1 LQRTVLRLLAAAPL
15 IALATPALAAEKGG
29 ASEVS
34 FLIQVMLLLVV
45 GRILGEL
52 MHRIGQPAVMGQ
64 LLAGVML
71 GPSVLGLLAPDL
83 QRMLFPPSPEQ
94 KAMLD
99 AVSSLGILMLL
110 LLTGMETNLELVSR
124 VRRAA
129 LSISL
134 TGILVPFACGF
145 ALGEM
150 LPVDMLPNPQ
160 LRLITSLFLGT
171 SLSISSVKIVAMVVR
186 EMNFSRRNVG
196 QLIVASAI
204 IDDTVGWVIIAIT
217 FSLALHGKVDLWAV
231 GQTLLGTAVFLALAF
246 SIGQRVVFQL
256 IRWANDTL
264 KTDGAVISII
274 LTITAALALIT
285 QAIGVHTVLGAFI
298 AGILVG
304 QSPILTKRIEDQLRS
319 LIVALFAPVF
329 FGLAGLGA
337 DLTILKDPM
346 ILALTAGL
354 VVIAS
359 FGKFAGAFI
368 GGRLG
373 NISRAESL
381 ALACGMNARGST
393 EVIVA
398 TIGLSIGALSENLYT
413 MIVAMA
419 VITTMAMPPM
429 LRWALKRLPMSDEER
444 ERLQREDFEA
454 KGFVANLERLLTA
467 VDDSPS
473 GRLAG
478 RIAGLLAGP
487 RGMPVTVLEL
497 SAVEGQEGSG
507 AATTTLRENANES
520 SEADAPDVIAK
531 RSENQPAEAVLEE
544 AQKGYDLL
552 VVGLEPMMTDAGGFQ
567 RELVRIATRFEG
579 PIAFVLARGEL
590 ASNPSAVFEFLVP
603 ITGTDVSR
611 RGAEIA
617 LALARATGVRVNA
630 LHVPLGRQTKARRAG
645 FGRLARADRA
655 VTRGMRRLAEHYKV
669 EVTTKISKRRAD
681 PEKAILDNAR
691 GKMIVIGVTRR
702 PGDTLAFGHVAEAI
716 LAQKDQPVIF
726 VMS

>member
-1 LQRTVLRLLAAAPL
+1 MSRPVLRLLAAAPL
-15 IALATPALAAEKGG
+15 IALATPAFAAEKGG

-83 QRMLFPPSPEQ
+83 QHMLFPPLPAQ

-99 AVSSLGILMLL
+99 GVSTLGILMLL

-134 TGILVPFACGF
+134 TGILIPFACGF

-150 LPVDMLPNPQ
+150 LPADMLPNPE

-204 IDDTVGWVIIAIT
+204 IDDTIGWVIIAVT
-217 FSLALHGKVDLWAV
+217 FSLALHGKVDFWAV
-231 GQTLLGTAVFLALAF
+231 GQTLLGTAIFLALAF
-246 SIGQRVVFQL
+246 SIGQKVVFQL

-285 QAIGVHTVLGAFI
+285 QAIGVHTVLGAFV

-337 DLTILKDPM
+337 DLTILKDPA

-354 VVIAS
+354 VLIAS

-373 NISRAESL
+373 KISTAESL

-398 TIGLSIGALSENLYT
+398 TIGLSIGALSESLYT

-419 VITTMAMPPM
+419 VVTTMAMPPM
-429 LRWALKRLPMSDEER
+429 LRWSLKRLPMRDDER
-444 ERLQREDFEA
+444 ERMQREDFEA
-454 KGFVANLERLLTA
+454 KGFVANLERLLIA
-467 VDDSPS
+467 ADESPS
-473 GRLAG
+473 GQLAS
-478 RIAGLLAGP
+478 RVAGLIAGP

-497 SAVEGQEGSG
+497 DSSNGGASG
-507 AATTTLRENANES
+507 VAATTLTEHATAS
-520 SEADAPDVIAK
+520 SERDAPDIISKRPEAK
-531 RSENQPAEAVLEE
+531 AETAVQEE
-544 AQKGYDLL
+544 SDKGYDLL
-552 VVGLEPMMTDAGGFQ
+552 LVGVEPALTAGGDIE
-567 RELVRIATRFEG
+567 RRLIRIIDKFEG
-579 PIAFVLARGEL
+579 PCAIVLARGAL
-590 ASNPSAVFEFLVP
+590 ARQPMATLDILAPVS
-603 ITGTDVSR
+603 GTDVSR
-611 RGAEIA
+611 RGSEIA
-617 LALARATGVRVNA
+617 LSLARATGASVRA
-630 LHVPLGRQTKARRAG
+630 LHVPLGKQTTARRAG
-645 FGRLARADRA
+645 FGRLARGDRA
-655 VTRGMRRLAEHYKV
+655 ITRGMRRLAEHYGV
-669 EVTTKISKRRAD
+669 EVMTKISKGGS
-681 PEKAILDNAR
+681 PEDAVLSEAR
-691 GKMIVIGVTRR
+691 GRLIVMGVTRR
-702 PGDTLAFGHVAEAI
+702 SGETLSLGHVAEAI
-716 LAQKDQPVIF
+716 LADAEQPVIF